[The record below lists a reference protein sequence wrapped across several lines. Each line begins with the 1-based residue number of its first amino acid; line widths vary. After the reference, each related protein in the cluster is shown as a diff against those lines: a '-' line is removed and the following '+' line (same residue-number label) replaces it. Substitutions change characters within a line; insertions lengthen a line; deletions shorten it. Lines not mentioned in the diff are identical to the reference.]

1 MKFMRVS
8 TQFPTI
14 ALILVAVLLSG
25 LILASCS
32 RTNNQPLPT
41 SIPEEYLPTFI
52 AQTAEAAF
60 LLTQTSSPAT
70 PQAFQLT
77 QEVETLGVPN
87 QADQGMPAETV
98 TPTAFVPEQIGEGFS
113 PPEAIDNSTY
123 PPAIIKIYRPGDLSI
138 VTSPFRVVANV
149 PPGLDGN
156 VMVELLGEDGRT
168 LTRKIIHVVP
178 LPGLNTAN
186 LISDFDFETAAVAEA
201 GRLQITV
208 FDNYGRAYTVNSVN
222 LILLS
227 TGYSELKGYGDLRE
241 NIIIQQP
248 LPNVTINGHTLLV
261 SGLARTNDD
270 RPLVIEVIDRN
281 GRIITFG
288 TAALVPSENGNY
300 DQFVGEVS
308 FSVNE
313 PTPVRVIISARG
325 ARIPGT
331 AFLSSLEVI
340 LSP

>member
-1 MKFMRVS
+1 ML
-8 TQFPTI
+8 
-14 ALILVAVLLSG
+14 AAVLFSG
-25 LILASCS
+25 LVLASCS
-32 RTNNQPLPT
+32 GPNAQPLP
-41 SIPEEYLPTFI
+41 SAPPEEHLPTFI
-52 AQTAEAAF
+52 AQTAEAAIM
-60 LLTQTSSPAT
+60 LTQESGPAAL
-70 PQAFQLT
+70 QADQLT
-77 QEVETLGVPN
+77 QEAESL
-87 QADQGMPAETV
+87 GMPPQEGQDSLAETP
-98 TPTAFVPEQIGEGFS
+98 TPTAFVPEQIGEGFT
-113 PPEAIDNSTY
+113 PPDENDNSGH

-156 VMVELLGEDGRT
+156 VLAELFGEDGRI
-168 LTRKIIHVVP
+168 LTRKIINVVP

-186 LISDFDFETAAVAEA
+186 LISDFDFETVGVAEA

-208 FDNYGRAYTVNSVN
+208 IDNYGRVYTVNSVN

-248 LPNVTINGHTLLV
+248 QPNITVNGQTLLV
-261 SGLARTNDD
+261 SGLARTGDD
-270 RPLVIEVIDRN
+270 RPLVIEVIDRS

-288 TAALVPSENGNY
+288 TAALVPSENGSFH
-300 DQFVGEVS
+300 QFVGEVS
-308 FSVNE
+308 FSVSE
-313 PTPVRVIISARG
+313 PTPVRVIVSARG